1 MMSPK
6 VKYAIV
12 GLLSMLMLV
21 YMTGYAAGIETP
33 SAVITDKQIAG
44 SDNTEAETE
53 KNTEESKAPDS
64 VLVGINTLEI
74 IAPDLGLTARNADH
88 ENPAGNVSSEAG
100 EAVVAFT
107 TGERVEPE
115 ETEVPETEPE
125 SEEEEIIPSAY
136 DGIAVVTINEAYLRV
151 RQDATTESAAVGRMY
166 PQSKGTIVEEKYG
179 WYHIV
184 SGNVDGWISSDYAV
198 TGYEAEAFIKENFE
212 AMVTVA
218 TEVLRVRAEADVD
231 STFLGYVKQGQSY
244 SILGEENGWYLIEFT
259 SGKTGYISGQYV
271 TIGANLANAMTL
283 DEAAAYERQKELEEK
298 AERMG
303 AELRSK
309 TSASEDEVYLLAA
322 LCRHEAGKDSYEA
335 ALAVANVVI
344 NRMRNGYWGKSMS
357 EVIYS
362 PEQFQYVNDGAL
374 NKYLSSPGSN
384 CLQAARDALDGLNNI
399 GSYLF
404 FRSAKTADVSQYS
417 SWVDIGGNIFYKK

>member
-1 MMSPK
+1 MSQK

-21 YMTGYAAGIETP
+21 YMTGYAGYRENTGV
-33 SAVITDKQIAG
+33 VITETQIVG
-44 SDNTEAETE
+44 PFNTEAEKKGTA
-53 KNTEESKAPDS
+53 EESKAPDS

-74 IAPDLGLTARNADH
+74 AVPDLGFTARTTGY
-88 ENPAGNVSSEAG
+88 ENHAGNASSEAG
-100 EAVVAFT
+100 ETVVAFT
-107 TGERVEPE
+107 TGEKVQPE
-115 ETEVPETEPE
+115 ETEATETEPE
-125 SEEEEIIPSAY
+125 TEEEEIIPSAY

-151 RQDATTESAAVGRMY
+151 RQDATTESAVVGRMY

-198 TGYEAEAFIKENFE
+198 TSYEAEAFIKENFE
-212 AMVTVA
+212 AVITVA

-283 DEAAAYERQKELEEK
+283 EEAEAYERQKELEEK

-303 AELRSK
+303 AELRGK
-309 TSASEDEVYLLAA
+309 TSATEDEVYLLAA

-344 NRMRNGYWGKSMS
+344 NRMKNGYWGSTMA
-357 EVIYS
+357 EIIYA
-362 PEQFQYVNDGAL
+362 PGQFEYVEDGAL

-404 FRSAKTADVSQYS
+404 FRSARVADVSQYS
-417 SWVDIGGNIFYKK
+417 SWVNIGGNVFYKK

>member
-1 MMSPK
+1 MSPK

-12 GLLSMLMLV
+12 GILSMLMLV
-21 YMTGYAAGIETP
+21 YMTGQAANIETP
-33 SAVITDKQIAG
+33 SAVVTDKQIAG

-53 KNTEESKAPDS
+53 DTADESKAPDS
-64 VLVGINTLEI
+64 VLVGFNTLEI
-74 IAPDLGLTARNADH
+74 VAPDLGFTARTADY
-88 ENPAGNVSSEAG
+88 ENPAGNASSEAG
-100 EAVVAFT
+100 ESVVAFT
-107 TGERVEPE
+107 TGEKVEPE
-115 ETEVPETEPE
+115 ETSETEPE
-125 SEEEEIIPSAY
+125 IEEEEEIIPSAY

-151 RQDATTESAAVGRMY
+151 RQDATKESAVVGRMY

-198 TGYEAEAFIKENFE
+198 TGYAAEDFIKENFE
-212 AMVTVA
+212 AVITVA

-231 STFLGYVKQGQSY
+231 SAFLGYVKQGQSY

-283 DEAAAYERQKELEEK
+283 EEAEAYERQKELEEK

-303 AELRSK
+303 AELRGR
-309 TSASEDEVYLLAA
+309 TSATEDEVYLLAA

-344 NRMRNGYWGKSMS
+344 NRMKNGYWGKSMA

-362 PEQFQYVNDGAL
+362 PGQFEYVEDGAL

-404 FRSAKTADVSQYS
+404 FRSARVADVSQYS
-417 SWVDIGGNIFYKK
+417 SWVNIGGNVFYKK